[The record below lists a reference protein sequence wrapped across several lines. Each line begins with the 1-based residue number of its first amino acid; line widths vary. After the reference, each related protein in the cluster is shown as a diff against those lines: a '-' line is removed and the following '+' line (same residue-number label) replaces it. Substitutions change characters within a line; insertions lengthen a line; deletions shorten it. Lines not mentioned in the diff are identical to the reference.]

1 MTDRLSEPLPFRA
14 DGKRF
19 RDLTLVE
26 QNEILFR
33 TMEEVLDGQAR
44 IEARLA
50 ALAPEVT
57 P

>member
-1 MTDRLSEPLPFRA
+1 MSDRLNEPLPFRA

-33 TMEEVLDGQAR
+33 ILEEVLDGQAR

-50 ALAPEVT
+50 AVVLEVT